1 MADNPNVPPISRGI
15 GAKSISDLFSPV
27 REGLSLPIDYLKY
40 LQDMGAAGGYGL
52 YGGASDVSGLAAS
65 ALGFPDF
72 GEKLF
77 NQADKSYQRA
87 GDFLSQSTEEL
98 YGKGPVDLVDIF
110 GETEDV
116 MGAPDFVPDDYEAG
130 EIFKFDPTGEGKS
143 KPIPDLLDFS
153 TGPQDRGALGRQ
165 VRARK
170 AATQAEV
177 DDAITSKMD
186 ADSMYVTPEAKEDKA
201 EQMFTAA
208 MQDFI
213 QEARGTG
220 PDVKGPR
227 SLEEYKK
234 EFAEATGIDISGKP
248 DKSQALMAFGLALMQ
263 NKAGKGFNISKMLG
277 EVGVAGEAA
286 MPALEKAKERARQDG
301 IAAGKYALEMR
312 SADQAKAEA
321 AREKAMERSNY
332 FVVPRSEDV
341 KGFLAGIGEGRGRLE
356 SLSKYELNRLQ
367 NNPEFAKK
375 FDILPAATWATVV
388 EEAMKT
394 PEAKD
399 LYLTSAKEVPLFEG
413 AESDLFKIRV
423 YDPDP
428 NKNPNGQPVIAGNG
442 QDQYEALARMA
453 RDTQKAKE
461 QFVDLGILNEG
472 TSIYRY
478 TIDSL
483 NSLGSAFG
491 LQFGNDV
498 PETQRM
504 KMILEKMQAKN
515 APAILGEAG
524 KTISDAD
531 RARVAAIVGTIGA
544 TTDPREL
551 QAKFEGLFNDII
563 LGAEADIRQGLSTLN
578 RYTGRSIGDSLGEG
592 DLTEE
597 EQAELYP
604 ALKAIM
610 GE

>member
-1 MADNPNVPPISRGI
+1 MADPRDAYNREQSRRSLPLTRGQELSRGI
-15 GAKSISDLFSPV
+15 GVALDAANDVLMPGGMNPYIYYPMNLAIKAGESVS
-27 REGLSLPIDYLKY
+27 DYLKSPSSV
-40 LQDMGAAGGYGL
+40 LEDFR
-52 YGGASDVSGLAAS
+52 SGKRPES
-65 ALGFPDF
+65 EIPLG
-72 GEKLF
+72 
-77 NQADKSYQRA
+77 
-87 GDFLSQSTEEL
+87 T
-98 YGKGPVDLVDIF
+98 DLVDIF

-116 MGAPDFVPDDYEAG
+116 MGAPDFVPDDYVAG

-143 KPIPDLLDFS
+143 KPFPDLLDFS

-170 AATQAEV
+170 EQDRRQKAEDFRQQEAQIAESQGGLKSMPV
-177 DDAITSKMD
+177 AESEAIT
-186 ADSMYVTPEAKEDKA
+186 

-286 MPALEKAKERARQDG
+286 MPELEKAKERARQDG

-399 LYLTSAKEVPLFEG
+399 LYLTSAKEIPLFEG

-461 QFVDLGILNEG
+461 QFVDLGVLNKG
-472 TSIYRY
+472 TNIFRY
-478 TIDSL
+478 TVDSL
-483 NSLGSAFG
+483 NSLASAFNVS
-491 LQFGNDV
+491 FGEDE
-498 PETQRM
+498 PDSM
-504 KMILEKMQAKN
+504 KMKRILEAMAAKQ
-515 APAILGEAG
+515 APAILGESG
-524 KTISDAD
+524 KTISDGD
-531 RARVAAIVGTIGA
+531 RERVAAIVGTITP
-544 TTDPREL
+544 TTDARVL
-551 QAKFEGLFNDII
+551 SAKLESLFNDII
-563 LGAEADIRQGLSTLN
+563 LGAEADIRQGLSTLD
-578 RYTGRSIGDSLGEG
+578 RYTGRNIGSSLAKG
-592 DLTEE
+592 DLNDEE
-597 EQAELYP
+597 RDELLRYRR
-604 ALKAIM
+604 
-610 GE
+610 GES